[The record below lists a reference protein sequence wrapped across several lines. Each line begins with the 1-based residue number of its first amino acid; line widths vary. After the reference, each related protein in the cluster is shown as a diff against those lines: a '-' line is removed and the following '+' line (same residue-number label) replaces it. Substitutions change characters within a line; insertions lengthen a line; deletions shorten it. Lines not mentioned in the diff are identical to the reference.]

1 MRARGQFVST
11 LILVALVAGA
21 GFYLQRQVGPKEA
34 SAAVPGSATSGAWFC
49 PHGGGPADSKDWHA
63 TLAIAN
69 PGKSDVAIRVTDLGS
84 EKPQPAQPSTVPAG
98 QEVLLSV
105 PADAPES
112 ATFVEYFGGWVSAGW
127 VMRAQGD
134 ISGVAA
140 ESCAPQADRSW
151 TLADGSTNLPQGLK
165 QSEHDED
172 TLVVMNPFAVDAA
185 LTVVLLTQDRRP
197 IHTKELTDFVLPAER
212 SIAIPVS
219 TDALGYGAVSAVVQ
233 VSVGRVAA
241 ASLGTSFTDGIR
253 STAGV
258 PGSPPN
264 RVFLPAGP
272 DRATSQL
279 IVAAPR
285 TSTVRLSGSVYG
297 KDAVQPVSG
306 LAQQDQQDQ
315 QGGTSRSYD
324 ATIEGPSAF
333 ELGAGGPNG
342 IAAAVRTVAANTSH
356 DEAATAGAPTAAENW
371 VVPPAAV
378 SEPATA
384 SLLLLNPG
392 TQDARVTLRALVPTD
407 AKGAPDSTTVTVP
420 AGRTVSAPNGFV
432 AAAPT
437 ASISAASPGEPIVAA
452 SAAFS
457 EGRHGVGGFAIST
470 GVVDPGDP

>member
-11 LILVALVAGA
+11 LIVVALVAGA
-21 GFYLQRQVGPKEA
+21 GFYLQREVGPKEA
-34 SAAVPGSATSGAWFC
+34 MAAVPGSATSGAWFC
-49 PHGGGPADSKDWHA
+49 PHGGGPAGTKDWHA

-69 PGKSDVAIRVTDLGS
+69 PGRSDVAIRLTDLGS

-98 QEVLLSV
+98 QEVLLSI
-105 PADAPES
+105 PADTPES

-140 ESCAPQADRSW
+140 ESCSPEAGRSW
-151 TLADGSTNLPQGLK
+151 TLPDGSTNLPQGLK
-165 QSEHDED
+165 RSKHDED
-172 TLVVMNPFAVDAA
+172 TLVIMNPFAVDAA
-185 LTVVLLTQDRRP
+185 LTVVLLTDRRA

-212 SIAIPVS
+212 SVAIPVS
-219 TDALGYGAVSAVVQ
+219 KDALGYGAVSAAVQ

-241 ASLGTSFTDGIR
+241 ASLGTSFNDGIR

-258 PGSPPN
+258 PGSPPH
-264 RVFLPAGP
+264 RVLLPAGP
-272 DRATSQL
+272 DQATSQL
-279 IVAAPR
+279 VVAAPH
-285 TSTVRLSGSVYG
+285 TPTVTLSGSVHG
-297 KDAVQPVSG
+297 KDAVLPVSG
-306 LAQQDQQDQ
+306 LAQQDQQ
-315 QGGTSRSYD
+315 GGTARSYD

-333 ELGAGGPNG
+333 ELGAGGPDG

-356 DEAATAGAPTAAENW
+356 DEGATAGSPVAAEAW

-378 SEPATA
+378 SEPASA
-384 SLLLLNPG
+384 SLLLFNPG
-392 TQDARVTLRALVPTD
+392 TEDARVTLRALVPAD
-407 AKGAPDSTTVTVP
+407 AKGAPGSTTVTVP

-432 AAAPT
+432 SAAPT
-437 ASISAASPGEPIVAA
+437 ASISAASSGEPIVAA

-457 EGRHGVGGFAIST
+457 EGQNGVGGFAIST